1 MNYKEAIEYI
11 HSTYKF
17 GSKLGLDNIRFL
29 LNLMGNPQES
39 TRFIHV
45 AGTNGKGS
53 TSTFL
58 SNILMEEGYMVGL
71 FTSPYLEVFNER
83 IRLNGINIENAD
95 LATVTAFV
103 KEQVDKMLALGM
115 PHPTEFEIVTA
126 IAMEFYKRKKVDY
139 VILEVG
145 MGGRLD
151 STNIIQKP
159 LVSVITPIALDHT
172 DYLGDTLGEIAY
184 EKAGIIKKKSLVV
197 AAPQEDEAIDVIT
210 KRSEDLKSELVV
222 ADYTR
227 IKNVRQHKNGSTF
240 NITIDEETLENV
252 EIHMIGDHQVE
263 NASLALTVVSHLNR
277 KYNMIIS
284 ETSQREGLKK
294 SRWPGRMEMIVDSPM
309 VMIDGAHN
317 LHGAK
322 KLKENIERLFGN
334 VKINA
339 VVGILG
345 DKDVSAILSQMMPL
359 CDKVFVTTPNNPR
372 AMKAEDLYSQVSKLH
387 DNVHLTASL
396 ENAVDSAID
405 EAGEGILTLFFGS
418 LYMIGDVRMRVLKKL
433 GNKE

>member
-1 MNYKEAIEYI
+1 VNYREAIEYI

-17 GSKLGLDNIRFL
+17 GSKPGLDSIRYL
-29 LNLMGNPQES
+29 LKLMGNPQDS

-83 IRLNGINIENAD
+83 ISLNRVHIENVD
-95 LATVTAFV
+95 LATITAFV
-103 KEQVDKMLALGM
+103 KVNVEKMLSLGM

-126 IAMEFYKRKKVDY
+126 IAMEFYKRKKVDF

-172 DYLGDTLGEIAY
+172 DYLGETFAEIAF
-184 EKAGIIKKKSLVV
+184 EKAGIIKRKTLVV
-197 AAPQEDEAIDVIT
+197 SAPQEVDALEVI
-210 KRSEDLKSELVV
+210 KAKAKEMDSEIVV
-222 ADYTR
+222 ADYSKVENMKQR
-227 IKNVRQHKNGSTF
+227 RDGSFFDLTVA
-240 NITIDEETLENV
+240 DQLYKDL

-263 NASLALTVVSHLNR
+263 NASLAVTTVYNLNR
-277 KYNMIIS
+277 KFDMNIKEESI
-284 ETSQREGLKK
+284 RDGLKK
-294 SRWPGRMEMIVDSPM
+294 SSWPGRMEMICENPM

-317 LHGAK
+317 LHGAT
-322 KLKENIERLFGN
+322 KLKENIQRLFGE

-345 DKDVSAILSQMMPL
+345 DKDVSAILGQLMPL
-359 CDKVFVTTPNNPR
+359 CSKVIVTEPNNPR
-372 AMKAEDLYSQVSKLH
+372 AMSARDLHNKISEMHDDVLLTDSIED
-387 DNVHLTASL
+387 
-396 ENAVDSAID
+396 AVDTAL
-405 EAGEGILTLFFGS
+405 EMAGEGILTLFFGS
-418 LYMIGDVRMRVLKKL
+418 LYMIGDVRSRVNKKL
-433 GNKE
+433 SK